1 MEAKDIPFEDI
12 VVGDTAS
19 FERTLTA
26 DNITAFATLSGD
38 SNPLHVSEE
47 YAKTT
52 QFGKPLVYGML
63 LAGLFS
69 TLVGMHLPGKRCLYL
84 GQTLQFKK
92 PVFAGDTVQV
102 TGTVVTKS
110 DSTRLLT
117 INTVI
122 TKCTEEVVTGVATV
136 QVLN

>member
-1 MEAKDIPFEDI
+1 MEAKDLLFTDI
-12 VVGDTAS
+12 AVGNTAT
-19 FERTLTA
+19 FERT
-26 DNITAFATLSGD
+26 ITAQDIAVFANLSGD
-38 SNPLHVSEE
+38 TNPLHVNEA
-47 YAKTT
+47 YASQT
-52 QFGKPLVYGML
+52 QFGQPLVHGML

-102 TGTVVTKS
+102 QGIVVTKS
-110 DSTRLLT
+110 VSTWILT

-122 TKCTEEVVTGVATV
+122 TKNGEETVTGVATV
-136 QVLN
+136 QVLA